1 MIRHLRRACG
11 RGETC
16 RVGRRRAWAGV
27 GTLAAVLLVAG
38 FVIVD
43 RAKYMVRETIGTFA
57 TVAVTDASRGAYRLE
72 VGDIRLEWWRR
83 TVTVVSARLTTDT
96 AINIRRGSPLPHTRL
111 ILNECAIRGLHLLTL
126 VASRGLSAESM
137 GCRSVVLETEVLARP
152 AAPETHTHVGPMRD
166 REPGK
171 GFLVLQRSLKLPRA
185 VPRIR
190 IRSISFP
197 DSRVRFRMD
206 RMEHDPLLISL
217 DHFRWY
223 IDNMVIDPGD
233 SAAWQRPLF
242 SDQVRIAATNF
253 TAEPGD
259 TRRIR
264 VGRMQASLTD
274 SIIEL
279 RDIVVER
286 AVTAA
291 EERRLKPDRRTFM
304 QLSVA
309 RVAAAGLD
317 VATFARGE
325 GVEAR
330 KLEVD
335 SVNLEIDMDKR
346 PRRRSPSVGTREAP
360 QQWLSNEFGTLAI
373 DTITVT
379 GDLTLRERRPAQA
392 LATLTFNHIEATA
405 ANVRHVSGRRSTDEA
420 MTLVMSARLQNA
432 GLLRASFEVPLDAPR
447 LDMRYSGSLG
457 AMNVAALNRFVEP
470 AARVRI
476 TSGRVTNGIRF
487 QVDVRDG
494 VATGTITPLY
504 DQLRVKVMRQESH
517 GILGSRGFFGSV
529 ARRVASF
536 VANERII
543 RDDNPDNPGEAVRV
557 GRINRRFAP
566 GEKLPK
572 FVWEGLRDGLL
583 SVIQK

>member
-1 MIRHLRRACG
+1 MI
-11 RGETC
+11 T
-16 RVGRRRAWAGV
+16 
-27 GTLAAVLLVAG
+27 VAG
-38 FVIVD
+38 FVIID

-57 TVAVTDASRGAYRLE
+57 TVAVTDGSRGAYRLE
-72 VGDIRLEWWRR
+72 VGDIQLQWWRR
-83 TVTVVSARLTTDT
+83 TITVVSARLTTDS
-96 AINIRRGSPLPHTRL
+96 AINRRRASPLPQTRL
-111 ILNECAIRGLHLLTL
+111 LLNDCAIRGLHLLTL

-152 AAPETHTHVGPMRD
+152 SAPETHTHVGPMRD
-166 REPGK
+166 RPPGK
-171 GFLVLQRSLKLPRA
+171 GFLVLQRSLKLPRT

-197 DSRVRFRMD
+197 QSSVRFRMN
-206 RMEHDPLLISL
+206 RMEHDPLLIRL
-217 DHFRWY
+217 DYFRWY
-223 IDNMVIDPGD
+223 IDNMVIDPSD
-233 SAAWQRPLF
+233 NAAWQRPLF
-242 SDQVRIAATNF
+242 SDRVHIAAANF

-274 SIIEL
+274 SIVEL
-279 RDIVVER
+279 RDIVVEP

-291 EERRLKPDRRTFM
+291 ELRRLRPDRRTFM
-304 QLSVA
+304 ALTVA

-317 VATFARGE
+317 VSTFARGE

-330 KLEVD
+330 KLEID
-335 SVNLEIDMDKR
+335 SVDLEIDMDKR
-346 PRRRSPSVGTREAP
+346 PRRRPHRVGTREAP

-379 GDLTLRERRPAQA
+379 GGLTLRERRPSQNV
-392 LATLTFNHIEATA
+392 ATLSFNNIEATA
-405 ANVRHVSGRRSTDEA
+405 ANVRHVSGRRSSDEA
-420 MTLVMSARLQNA
+420 LTLVLSARLQNA
-432 GLLRASFEVPLDAPR
+432 GLLRASVEVPLDAPR

-457 AMNVAALNRFVEP
+457 AMNAAALNRFVEP

-476 TSGRVTNGIRF
+476 TSGRVTSGIRF
-487 QVDVRDG
+487 SVTVRDG
-494 VATGTITPLY
+494 LATGTITPLY
-504 DQLRVKVMRQESH
+504 DQLRVKVLRRETH
-517 GILGSRGFFGSV
+517 GILGSRGFFGAV
-529 ARRVASF
+529 ARRAASF
-536 VANERII
+536 VANERMI
-543 RDDNPDNPGEAVRV
+543 RDDNPDNPGEQVRV